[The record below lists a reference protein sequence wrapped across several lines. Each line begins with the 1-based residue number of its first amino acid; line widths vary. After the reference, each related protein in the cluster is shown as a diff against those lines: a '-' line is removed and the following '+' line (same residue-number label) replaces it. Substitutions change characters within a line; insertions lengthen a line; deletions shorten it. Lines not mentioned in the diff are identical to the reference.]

1 MERTAK
7 QQRRRGHRKSAGS
20 SVIHVEMQDGMG
32 NPRYV
37 IANLVD
43 VIGGGCGLALMTML
57 RPGSTVVL
65 RGKFGENRTLDS
77 LKAGVKWCAAKSDG
91 SFRVGLEFMDHRS
104 TFILDEEHTD
114 CANPGALDSV
124 ASDCYEVMQLSP
136 NADAETI
143 SRVYRMLAFRYHPDN
158 METGDSETF
167 IRLSE
172 AHDVL
177 SDPEKRASYDA
188 SNRCAQRPRLKNFGE
203 APPSAISAR
212 EKQRYL
218 EVVTAAYLGV
228 MSPEST
234 VCLEG

>member
-1 MERTAK
+1 MEATAK
-7 QQRRRGHRKSAGS
+7 RQRRRGHRKAADS
-20 SVIHVEMQDGMG
+20 SVIHVETKAGMG
-32 NPRYV
+32 DSRYV

-65 RGKFGENRTLDS
+65 RGKFGENRTLDY
-77 LKAGVKWCAAKSDG
+77 LKAGVKWCSAKTDG
-91 SFRVGLEFMDHRS
+91 TFRAGLEFLDHCS

-114 CANPGALDSV
+114 CINPVAL
-124 ASDCYEVMQLSP
+124 DCYEVMQLSP
-136 NADAETI
+136 NADAETV
-143 SRVYRMLAFRYHPDN
+143 SRVYRLLAFRYHPDN
-158 METGDSETF
+158 TETGNSEMF

-172 AHDVL
+172 ANQIL

-188 SNRCAQRPRLKNFGE
+188 AHRGVKRLGRKNFGE
-203 APPSAISAR
+203 ASTSAR
-212 EKQRYL
+212 NDREKRRYR

-228 MSPEST
+228 VSLEST